1 MVEPLSSMGTFVLI
15 VTGLLVSYY
24 CQSNRFMVSQS
35 LVFINFSIFAGWW
48 IIYLVSPK
56 DGIDALLDLGF
67 KSKYLAEPQ
76 FRLISII
83 TAMFMHGGSM
93 HILMN
98 MLVLILL
105 GVPFEERVGSRTFF
119 YLYFVSGILGSLM
132 TGLVSVYNGEGLETI
147 NIGASGAVFGIMGG
161 FALLYPRDEI
171 PMLLGFIFLQ
181 RVPVILATIVFVAME
196 TLYVGMNTQD
206 GIGHGTHMA
215 SFIAGVFLSPFFPKK
230 SITGKKS
237 VSFNVNYLT
246 ELFDKSGRG
255 EYELEMLKS
264 ADEPELQSAWLE
276 TFLEKQDCLQ
286 CDNPL
291 NSEGLCSKCSDTD
304 N

>member
-1 MVEPLSSMGTFVLI
+1 MGIGTLVLI
-15 VTGLLVSYY
+15 SVGFLVSYY
-24 CQSNRFMVSQS
+24 CLQNKFMVSQS

-48 IIYLVSPK
+48 IIYLLYPK
-56 DGIDALLDLGF
+56 YGVEALINFGF
-67 KSKYLAEPQ
+67 KSQYLAEPQ

-119 YLYFVSGILGSLM
+119 LIYFISGILGSLI
-132 TGLVSVYNGEGLETI
+132 TGLVSVYNQEGLDTL

-171 PMLLGFIFLQ
+171 PMLLGPIFLH

-215 SFIAGVFLSPFFPKK
+215 SFIAGVFLSPLFPKK
-230 SITGKKS
+230 SIVEKES
-237 VSFNVNYLT
+237 INFDMDYLT
-246 ELFDKSGRG
+246 KLYENSKKG
-255 EYELEMLKS
+255 EYELDMLKS
-264 ADEPELQSAWLE
+264 ADEPELQSAWLG
-276 TFLEKQDCLQ
+276 TFFEKQTCIE
-286 CDNPL
+286 CENKL
-291 NSEGLCSKCSDTD
+291 NSKGICSICVSVND
-304 N
+304 

>member
-1 MVEPLSSMGTFVLI
+1 
-15 VTGLLVSYY
+15 
-24 CQSNRFMVSQS
+24 MVSQS
-35 LVFINFSIFAGWW
+35 LVFINFSIFASWW
-48 IIYLVSPK
+48 IIYLLYPK
-56 DGIDALLDLGF
+56 YGVEAIIDLGF
-67 KSKYLAEPQ
+67 RSQYIAEPQ

-93 HILMN
+93 HLLMN

-105 GVPFEERVGSRTFF
+105 GVPFEERIGSRSF
-119 YLYFVSGILGSLM
+119 LLIYFISGILGSLI
-132 TGLVSVYNGEGLETI
+132 TGLVSVYNQEGLDTL

-171 PMLLGFIFLQ
+171 PMLLGPIFLH

-215 SFIAGVFLSPFFPKK
+215 SFIAGVFLSPLFPKK
-230 SITGKKS
+230 SIVEKESIT
-237 VSFNVNYLT
+237 FDIDYLT
-246 ELFDKSGRG
+246 KLYENSKKG
-255 EYELEMLKS
+255 EYELDMLRS

-276 TFLEKQDCLQ
+276 TFLEKQTCLE
-286 CDNPL
+286 CSNNL
-291 NSEGLCSKCSDTD
+291 NSKGVCSYCNT

>member
-1 MVEPLSSMGTFVLI
+1 MAIGTLVLLI
-15 VTGLLVSYY
+15 VGLLVSYY
-24 CQSNRFMVSQS
+24 CLRNQFMVSQS
-35 LVFINFSIFAGWW
+35 LVFINFSIFATWW
-48 IIYLVSPK
+48 IIYLLYPEQGVEA
-56 DGIDALLDLGF
+56 IIDLGF
-67 KSKYLAEPQ
+67 KSQYLAEPQ
-76 FRLISII
+76 FRLVSII

-105 GVPFEERVGSRTFF
+105 GVPFEERIGSRSFI
-119 YLYFVSGILGSLM
+119 LIYFISGILGSLI
-132 TGLVSVYNGEGLETI
+132 TGSVSVFNSEGLNTL

-171 PMLLGFIFLQ
+171 PMLLGPIFLH

-196 TLYVGMNTQD
+196 TFYVGMNTQD

-215 SFIAGVFLSPFFPKK
+215 SFIAGVFLSPLFPKK
-230 SITGKKS
+230 AIS
-237 VSFNVNYLT
+237 VKQSLKIDEVYLT
-246 ELFDKSGRG
+246 KLYEKSKKGK
-255 EYELEMLKS
+255 YELDMLKA

-276 TFLEKQDCLQ
+276 TFLEKQVCLE
-286 CDNPL
+286 CTN
-291 NSEGLCSKCSDTD
+291 GLDSKGKCLHCNT

>member
-1 MVEPLSSMGTFVLI
+1 MNEPISLGTLTLVI
-15 VTGLLVSYY
+15 VGLLVTYY
-24 CQSNRFMVSQS
+24 CLRNQFMVSQS
-35 LVFINFSIFAGWW
+35 LVFINFSIFASWW
-48 IIYLVSPK
+48 IIYLLYPK
-56 DGIDALLDLGF
+56 YGIEAIIDLGF
-67 KSKYLAEPQ
+67 RSQYIAEPQ
-76 FRLISII
+76 FRLVSII

-105 GVPFEERVGSRTFF
+105 GVPFEERIGSRSF
-119 YLYFVSGILGSLM
+119 LLIYFISGIIGSLI
-132 TGLVSVYNGEGLETI
+132 TGSVSVYNQEGLDTL

-171 PMLLGFIFLQ
+171 PMLLGPIFLH

-215 SFIAGVFLSPFFPKK
+215 SFIAGVFLSPLFPKK
-230 SITGKKS
+230 SIVGKES
-237 VSFNVNYLT
+237 INFDMDYLT
-246 ELFDKSGRG
+246 KLYENSKKG
-255 EYELEMLKS
+255 EYELDMLKT

-276 TFLEKQDCLQ
+276 TFLEKQTCLE
-286 CDNPL
+286 CSNNL
-291 NSEGLCSKCSDTD
+291 NSKGVCSDCNT

>member
-1 MVEPLSSMGTFVLI
+1 MDEPISLGTLTLVI
-15 VTGLLVSYY
+15 VGLLVTYY
-24 CQSNRFMVSQS
+24 CLRNQFMVSQS
-35 LVFINFSIFAGWW
+35 LVFINFSIFASWW
-48 IIYLVSPK
+48 IIYLLYPK
-56 DGIDALLDLGF
+56 YGVEAIIDLGF
-67 KSKYLAEPQ
+67 RSQYIADPQ

-93 HILMN
+93 HLLMN

-105 GVPFEERVGSRTFF
+105 GVPFEERIGSRSF
-119 YLYFVSGILGSLM
+119 LLIYFISGILGSLI
-132 TGLVSVYNGEGLETI
+132 TGLVSVYNQEGLDTL

-171 PMLLGFIFLQ
+171 PMLLGPIFLH

-215 SFIAGVFLSPFFPKK
+215 SFIAGVFLSPLFPKK
-230 SITGKKS
+230 SIVEKES
-237 VSFNVNYLT
+237 INFDIDYLT
-246 ELFDKSGRG
+246 KLYENSKKG
-255 EYELEMLKS
+255 EYELDMLRS

-276 TFLEKQDCLQ
+276 TFLEKQTCLE
-286 CDNPL
+286 CDNNL
-291 NSEGLCSKCSDTD
+291 NSKGVCSDCDTS
-304 N
+304 

>member
-1 MVEPLSSMGTFVLI
+1 MIAV
-15 VTGLLVSYY
+15 GLLVSYY
-24 CQSNRFMVSQS
+24 CFRNQFMVSQS
-35 LVFINFSIFAGWW
+35 LVFINFSIFASWW
-48 IIYLVSPK
+48 IIYLLYPK
-56 DGIDALLDLGF
+56 YGIEAIIDFGF
-67 KSKYLAEPQ
+67 KSQYIAEPQ
-76 FRLISII
+76 FRLVSII

-93 HILMN
+93 HIMMN

-105 GVPFEERVGSRTFF
+105 GVPFEERIGSRSF
-119 YLYFVSGILGSLM
+119 LLIYFISGILGSLI
-132 TGLVSVYNGEGLETI
+132 TASVSVYNQEGLDTL

-171 PMLLGFIFLQ
+171 PMLLGPIFLH

-215 SFIAGVFLSPFFPKK
+215 SFIAGVFLSPLFPKK
-230 SITGKKS
+230 SIIEKQS
-237 VSFNVNYLT
+237 VNFDIAYLT
-246 ELFDKSGRG
+246 KLYDNSKQG
-255 EYELEMLKS
+255 EYELQMLKE

-276 TFLEKQDCLQ
+276 TFLEKQTCLE
-286 CDNPL
+286 CSNKL
-291 NSEGLCSKCSDTD
+291 NSKGVCSDCTSVD

>member
-1 MVEPLSSMGTFVLI
+1 LI
-15 VTGLLVSYY
+15 AVGLLVSYY
-24 CQSNRFMVSQS
+24 CFRNQFMVSQS
-35 LVFINFSIFAGWW
+35 LVFINFSIFASWW
-48 IIYLVSPK
+48 IIYLLYPK
-56 DGIDALLDLGF
+56 YGIEAIIDFGF
-67 KSKYLAEPQ
+67 KSQYIAEPQ
-76 FRLISII
+76 FRLVSII

-93 HILMN
+93 HIMMN

-105 GVPFEERVGSRTFF
+105 GVPFEERIGSRSF
-119 YLYFVSGILGSLM
+119 LLIYFISGILGSLI
-132 TGLVSVYNGEGLETI
+132 TASVSVYNQEGLDTL

-171 PMLLGFIFLQ
+171 PMLLGPIFLH

-215 SFIAGVFLSPFFPKK
+215 SFIAGVFLSPLFPKK
-230 SITGKKS
+230 SIIEKQS
-237 VSFNVNYLT
+237 VNFDIIYLT
-246 ELFDKSGRG
+246 KLYDNSKQG
-255 EYELEMLKS
+255 EYELQMLKE

-276 TFLEKQDCLQ
+276 TFLEKQTCLE
-286 CDNPL
+286 CSNKL
-291 NSEGLCSKCSDTD
+291 NSKGVCSDCTSVD

>member
-1 MVEPLSSMGTFVLI
+1 MAEIMLSIGTLTLVI
-15 VTGLLVSYY
+15 VGLLVTYY
-24 CQSNRFMVSQS
+24 CLRNQFMVSQS
-35 LVFINFSIFAGWW
+35 LVFINFSIFASWW
-48 IIYLVSPK
+48 IIYLLYPK
-56 DGIDALLDLGF
+56 YGIEAIIDLGF
-67 KSKYLAEPQ
+67 RSQYIAEPQ
-76 FRLISII
+76 FRLVSII

-105 GVPFEERVGSRTFF
+105 GVPFEERIGSRSF
-119 YLYFVSGILGSLM
+119 LLIYFISGILGSLI
-132 TGLVSVYNGEGLETI
+132 TGLVSVYNQEGLETL

-171 PMLLGFIFLQ
+171 PMLLGPIFLH

-215 SFIAGVFLSPFFPKK
+215 SFIAGVFLSPLFPKK
-230 SITGKKS
+230 GITEKQS
-237 VSFNVNYLT
+237 LNLDISYLT
-246 ELFDKSGRG
+246 KLYEKSKKG
-255 EYELEMLKS
+255 EYELNMLKS

-276 TFLEKQDCLQ
+276 TFLEKQTCLV
-286 CDNPL
+286 
-291 NSEGLCSKCSDTD
+291 CSSNLDSKGECSDCNT

>member
-1 MVEPLSSMGTFVLI
+1 
-15 VTGLLVSYY
+15 LLYPKY
-24 CQSNRFMVSQS
+24 G
-35 LVFINFSIFAGWW
+35 IEA
-48 IIYLVSPK
+48 II
-56 DGIDALLDLGF
+56 DFGF
-67 KSKYLAEPQ
+67 KSQYIAEPQ
-76 FRLISII
+76 FRLVSII

-93 HILMN
+93 HIMMN

-105 GVPFEERVGSRTFF
+105 GVPFEERIGSRSF
-119 YLYFVSGILGSLM
+119 LLIYFISGILGSLI
-132 TGLVSVYNGEGLETI
+132 TASVSVYNQEGLDTL

-171 PMLLGFIFLQ
+171 PMLLGPIFLH

-215 SFIAGVFLSPFFPKK
+215 SFIAGVFLSPLFPKK
-230 SITGKKS
+230 SIIEKQS
-237 VSFNVNYLT
+237 VNFDIAYLT
-246 ELFDKSGRG
+246 KLYDNSKQG
-255 EYELEMLKS
+255 EYELQMLKE

-276 TFLEKQDCLQ
+276 TFLEKQTCLE
-286 CDNPL
+286 CSNKL
-291 NSEGLCSKCSDTD
+291 NSKGVCSDCTSVD

>member
-1 MVEPLSSMGTFVLI
+1 
-15 VTGLLVSYY
+15 
-24 CQSNRFMVSQS
+24 MVSQS
-35 LVFINFSIFAGWW
+35 LVFINFSIFASWW
-48 IIYLVSPK
+48 IMYLLSPK
-56 DGIDALLDLGF
+56 VGIEALIDLGF
-67 KSKYLAEPQ
+67 KSQYIAEPQ
-76 FRLISII
+76 FRLVSII

-105 GVPFEERVGSRTFF
+105 GVPFEERIGSRSFF
-119 YLYFVSGILGSLM
+119 LIYFISGILGSLI
-132 TGLVSVYNGEGLETI
+132 TGSVSVFNAEGLNTL

-171 PMLLGFIFLQ
+171 PMLLGPIFLQ

-215 SFIAGVFLSPFFPKK
+215 SFIAGVFLSPLFPKRGIVEK
-230 SITGKKS
+230 QSI
-237 VSFNVNYLT
+237 SFDINYLT
-246 ELFDKSGRG
+246 KLYDKSSKG
-255 EYELEMLKS
+255 EYELSMLKQ

-276 TFLEKQDCLQ
+276 TFLEKQTCLE
-286 CDNPL
+286 CNGKLD
-291 NSEGLCSKCSDTD
+291 SKGVCSDCDTS
-304 N
+304 

>member
-1 MVEPLSSMGTFVLI
+1 MDEPISLGTLTLVI
-15 VTGLLVSYY
+15 VGLLVTNY
-24 CQSNRFMVSQS
+24 CLRNQFMVSQS
-35 LVFINFSIFAGWW
+35 LVFINFSIFASWW
-48 IIYLVSPK
+48 IIYLLYPK
-56 DGIDALLDLGF
+56 YAVEAIIDLGF
-67 KSKYLAEPQ
+67 RSQYIAEPQ

-93 HILMN
+93 HLLMN

-105 GVPFEERVGSRTFF
+105 GVPFEERIGSISF
-119 YLYFVSGILGSLM
+119 LLIYFNSGILGSLI
-132 TGLVSVYNGEGLETI
+132 TGLVSVYNQEGLDTL

-171 PMLLGFIFLQ
+171 PMLLGPIFLH

-215 SFIAGVFLSPFFPKK
+215 SFIAGVFLSPLFPKK
-230 SITGKKS
+230 SIVEKES
-237 VSFNVNYLT
+237 INFDIDYLT
-246 ELFDKSGRG
+246 KLYENSKKG
-255 EYELEMLKS
+255 EYELDMLRS

-276 TFLEKQDCLQ
+276 TFLEKQTCLE
-286 CDNPL
+286 CSNNL
-291 NSEGLCSKCSDTD
+291 NSKGVCSDCNT

>member
-1 MVEPLSSMGTFVLI
+1 MDEPISLGTLTLVI
-15 VTGLLVSYY
+15 VGLLVTYY
-24 CQSNRFMVSQS
+24 CLRNQFMVSQS
-35 LVFINFSIFAGWW
+35 LVFINFSIFASWW
-48 IIYLVSPK
+48 IIYLLYPK
-56 DGIDALLDLGF
+56 YGIEAIIDLGF
-67 KSKYLAEPQ
+67 RSQYIAEPQ
-76 FRLISII
+76 FRLVSII

-105 GVPFEERVGSRTFF
+105 GVPFEERIGSRSF
-119 YLYFVSGILGSLM
+119 LLIYFISGILGSLI
-132 TGLVSVYNGEGLETI
+132 TGLVSVYNQEGLDTL

-171 PMLLGFIFLQ
+171 PMLLGPIFLH

-215 SFIAGVFLSPFFPKK
+215 SFIAGVFLSPLFPKK
-230 SITGKKS
+230 SIVGKES
-237 VSFNVNYLT
+237 INFDIDYLT
-246 ELFDKSGRG
+246 KLYENSKKGKYEFD
-255 EYELEMLKS
+255 MLRS

-276 TFLEKQDCLQ
+276 TFLEKQTCLE
-286 CDNPL
+286 CDNNL
-291 NSEGLCSKCSDTD
+291 NSKGVCSDCDTS
-304 N
+304 